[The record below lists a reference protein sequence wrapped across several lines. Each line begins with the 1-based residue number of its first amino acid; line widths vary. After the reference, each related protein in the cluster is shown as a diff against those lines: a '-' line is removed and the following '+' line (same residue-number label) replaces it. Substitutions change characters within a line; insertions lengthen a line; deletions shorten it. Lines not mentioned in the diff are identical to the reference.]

1 MVVDSFSLLLRFL
14 IGMNSFLLR
23 IGRNIAWI
31 ALALMVLVILLQVFC
46 RYVLGSALA
55 WPDEGARFLML
66 WMTGMIAPSAYRVG
80 GFVAIEM
87 LSVKLS
93 EKFSHILMLILLL
106 MSAVVIY
113 HAIGFGWKH
122 TMGFGGNF
130 ESSSLKLPLDWF
142 GFESVRV
149 KLRYA
154 YASLFGCMVLL
165 FTVNIE
171 LILRSL
177 FKLFSPQQHFPRPG
191 RRHSGSGGC
200 QLMLSWFLPVFLLCL
215 MVGLP
220 VFFALL
226 FSPGILLWLNGQE
239 RDMALLYRN
248 VYNGMDSFPLM
259 ALPFF
264 MLAGELMNRGGITIR
279 LVEFSQAL
287 MGHLRGGLA
296 HVNILSSMLFAGLS
310 GSAVADTS
318 ALGSTLIPAMEKN
331 GYSRKFAA
339 AVTAASS
346 VIGPII
352 PPSGIMIIYA
362 YVMGES
368 VAALFLAGIV
378 PGIMVGAGLMIVVRL
393 IADKYDLPKA
403 ERIINKNQS
412 ITSLEHWVSFVL
424 IRLNIAGLLYA
435 LLGGVNALLAWQD
448 AGQLTLSTWVTTPFF
463 LLVAHYIAFA
473 VRKRVSN
480 DFRIVCK
487 KAAAPLQAPI
497 IILGGILV
505 GVFTPTEASAVA
517 VAYALLISM
526 LVLRSMKFR
535 DLPSILAKSAMGSA
549 TVLLLVGA
557 AVAFKTVVSLS
568 HAPEQLADFILS
580 LSENPLM
587 LLFLIN
593 MLLFIVGMFL
603 DAGPAIII
611 LGPILAPIF
620 ISLGVHPVHFAI
632 IMSVNLTVGLATP
645 PMGLVLFV
653 ASSVSGERVETISRT
668 ILPFLAVEILVI
680 FLVTYFPAF
689 SMTIPRITGFVQ

>member
-1 MVVDSFSLLLRFL
+1 M
-14 IGMNSFLLR
+14 
-23 IGRNIAWI
+23 
-31 ALALMVLVILLQVFC
+31 LV
-46 RYVLGSALA
+46 
-55 WPDEGARFLML
+55 
-66 WMTGMIAPSAYRVG
+66 
-80 GFVAIEM
+80 
-87 LSVKLS
+87 
-93 EKFSHILMLILLL
+93 
-106 MSAVVIY
+106 
-113 HAIGFGWKH
+113 
-122 TMGFGGNF
+122 
-130 ESSSLKLPLDWF
+130 
-142 GFESVRV
+142 
-149 KLRYA
+149 
-154 YASLFGCMVLL
+154 
-165 FTVNIE
+165 
-171 LILRSL
+171 
-177 FKLFSPQQHFPRPG
+177 
-191 RRHSGSGGC
+191 
-200 QLMLSWFLPVFLLCL
+200 WFLPIFLIFL
-215 MVGLP
+215 MIGAP

-226 FSPGILLWLNGQE
+226 LSPGMLLWLNGQE

-264 MLAGELMNRGGITIR
+264 MLAGELMNRGGITTR

-296 HVNILSSMLFAGLS
+296 HVNILSSILFAGLS

-331 GYSRKFAA
+331 GYTRKFAA

-378 PGIMVGAGLMIVVRL
+378 PGIMVGVGLMLVVRL
-393 IADKYDLPKA
+393 LADRYDLPKA
-403 ERIINKNQS
+403 ERIVHKNQE
-412 ITSLEHWVSFVL
+412 ITTLEHWVSFVL
-424 IRLNIAGLLYA
+424 LRLNFAGVLMGVYAGIGSAVQWQTGADISVNNWILLIVFLTIAH
-435 LLGGVNALLAWQD
+435 
-448 AGQLTLSTWVTTPFF
+448 FI
-463 LLVAHYIAFA
+463 LVAM
-473 VRKRVSN
+473 RSRVSP
-480 DFRIVCK
+480 DFRTVCK
-487 KAAAPLQAPI
+487 KAVAPLQAPI

-517 VAYALLISM
+517 VAYALVISFF
-526 LVLRSMKFR
+526 VLRSMKLS
-535 DLPSILAKSAMGSA
+535 DLPSIFTKSALGSS

-568 HAPEQLADFILS
+568 HAPEQLAGFILD
-580 LSENPLM
+580 LSDDPLI

-593 MLLFIVGMFL
+593 LLLFIVGMFL

-620 ISLGVHPVHFAI
+620 IELGVHPVHFAI

-653 ASSVSGERVETISRT
+653 ASSVSGEKVETISKA

-680 FLVTYFPAF
+680 FLITYVPAI
-689 SMTIPRITGFVQ
+689 SMTVPRLTGFVQ